1 MPLAGSR
8 DSVPCG
14 AWGSAP
20 TVPRVTSMPNVSNKG
35 AGSEASLPVTSRVLR
50 RAHNLLFS
58 TSMPCRARWARP
70 SSWSFKRSRFFPQ
83 AGMSP
88 LLRRPKDNEN
98 RRTSAIARWKPS
110 GAPPCYLVFNGDK
123 VTGVAII
130 HIVSVPRKCAQEDSA
145 NQQYSLRRTQ
155 SALNRRILLF
165 DSQANQH
172 KEEKKRWVNVRFRRS
187 IRRGGSAPA

>member
-20 TVPRVTSMPNVSNKG
+20 TVPRVTSMPNVSNKRRRQR
-35 AGSEASLPVTSRVLR
+35 SVPAS
-50 RAHNLLFS
+50 NF
-58 TSMPCRARWARP
+58 ARP
-70 SSWSFKRSRFFPQ
+70 QTRPQ
-83 AGMSP
+83 AALFNIYAVSRQMGATEQLVFQTQSIFSASRGISP
-88 LLRRPKDNEN
+88 LLRRPKGNEN
-98 RRTSAIARWKPS
+98 RRTSAVARWKPS

-172 KEEKKRWVNVRFRRS
+172 NQEVKND
-187 IRRGGSAPA
+187 G

>member
-1 MPLAGSR
+1 MGF
-8 DSVPCG
+8 G
-14 AWGSAP
+14 ATPQLFHGRPVWQMRS
-20 TVPRVTSMPNVSNKG
+20 TKG

-58 TSMPCRARWARP
+58 TFMLCRARWARP

-165 DSQANQH
+165 YSQANQH
-172 KEEKKRWVNVRFRRS
+172 KEEKRD
-187 IRRGGSAPA
+187 G

>member
-1 MPLAGSR
+1 MPLAESRGSA
-8 DSVPCG
+8 SGGV
-14 AWGSAP
+14 WGNAP
-20 TVPRVTSMPNVSNKG
+20 TVGRATSLSNALNKG

-50 RAHNLLFS
+50 RAYNLLFS
-58 TSMPCRARWARP
+58 TFMLCRARWARP
-70 SSWSFKRSRFFPQ
+70 SSWSFKRSRFFPR
-83 AGMSP
+83 AGMSR
-88 LLRRPKDNEN
+88 LRRRPKGNEN
-98 RRTSAIARWKPS
+98 RRTSAVARWKPS

-172 KEEKKRWVNVRFRRS
+172 NQEVKND
-187 IRRGGSAPA
+187 G